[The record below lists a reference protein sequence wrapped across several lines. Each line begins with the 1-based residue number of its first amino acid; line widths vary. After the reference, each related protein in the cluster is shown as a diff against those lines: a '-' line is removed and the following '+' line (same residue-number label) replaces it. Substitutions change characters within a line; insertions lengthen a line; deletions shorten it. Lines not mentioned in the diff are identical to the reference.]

1 MVRTEE
7 DETEKSSLDPEN
19 FLNDTSQINLGEED
33 TNLNRSPRT

>member
-1 MVRTEE
+1 VVRTEE

-19 FLNDTSQINLGEED
+19 FLNDTSQINLVEED